1 MSFNEP
7 RHFASSFS
15 TMTGSKNKKGS
26 RRTVRLELPPGADLL
41 RTSSQ
46 EVQNEGQPGSFTGQT
61 DQEQNKRAHSLI
73 LKQSANLSLPS
84 IFYEFSQNTVPVFT
98 KDVLTPDVSF
108 PFIASPPIHLVN
120 PHFMIYA
127 ISSSVSTSPVKVS
140 INSTIVN
147 MRFSNSTPVDAT
159 DLLAPFSQQ
168 NWLVIET
175 GSLVVPFTICGVW
188 VSTLTLSDVIAKI
201 AAKGVFTYNDL
212 SAICPL
218 SGKPIVCPVKGQ
230 NCMHE
235 QCFDLVPFIGF
246 SMALGEWVCPICHI
260 PLPIDE
266 LILGQQPEFN
276 LNTNIDESNDQLEV
290 EGDGF
295 WDF

>member
-15 TMTGSKNKKGS
+15 TMATGKNKKGS
-26 RRTVRLELPPGADLL
+26 RRTVRLELPPEADLL
-41 RTSSQ
+41 RNSTQ
-46 EVQNEGQPGSFTGQT
+46 DQNDGQSALFTGQT
-61 DQEQNKRAHSLI
+61 DQEQGKRGHSYI

-98 KDVLTPDVSF
+98 KDVITPDVSF
-108 PFIASPPIHLVN
+108 PFVASPPIHLTN
-120 PHFMIYA
+120 PHFLVYA
-127 ISSSVSTSPVKVS
+127 ISTTVSTNPVKVS

-147 MRFSNSTPVDAT
+147 MRFSNSTPIDAT

-175 GSLVVPFTICGVW
+175 GTLIVPFTICGVW
-188 VSTLTLSDVIAKI
+188 VSTLTLSDIIQKI
-201 AAKGVFTYNDL
+201 SAKGVFTYNDL

-230 NCMHE
+230 SCTHE
-235 QCFDLVPFIGF
+235 QCFDLVPYIGF
-246 SMALGEWVCPICHI
+246 SMALGEWVCPICHNQ
-260 PLPIDE
+260 LPIDE
-266 LILGQQPEFN
+266 LMLGQQPEFN
-276 LNTNIDESNDQLEV
+276 LQTAEPIDQLGV
-290 EGDGF
+290 DGDGF